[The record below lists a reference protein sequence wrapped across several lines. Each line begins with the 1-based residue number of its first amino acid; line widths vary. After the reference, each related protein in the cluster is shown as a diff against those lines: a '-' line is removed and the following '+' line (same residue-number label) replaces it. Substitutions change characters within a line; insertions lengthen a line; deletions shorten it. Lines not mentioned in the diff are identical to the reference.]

1 MKALILYLKEVRR
14 TIKSADETC
23 RTAVKYGIKPELFA
37 GLVPSKANEYIKEHK
52 LGFYEPGPKLFRI
65 KNAKGGVRGCMIGHL
80 KMWKEVVKRNE
91 TTMILEYDSRVVSRT
106 WDQDFEDVLHLDAHR
121 FNDDADAG
129 TTPRVENWT
138 HSRKGEIQ
146 LLGTYGY
153 MVKPHAAK
161 RLIQGAY
168 EDGITASDMF
178 VKDKYVKI
186 QVVKPRAVYVFGEG
200 SYEDSLTMN
209 RNFDL

>member
-1 MKALILYLKEVRR
+1 MKALVLYLEEVQS

-37 GLVPSKANEYIKEHK
+37 GPVPSKANEYIKEHK

-65 KNAKGGVRGCMIGHL
+65 KNTKGGVRGCMIGHL
-80 KMWKEVVKRNE
+80 KMWTEIVKRNE
-91 TTMILEYDSRVVSRT
+91 TTMVLEHDSRVVSRT
-106 WDQDFEDVLHLDAHR
+106 WDQDFEDILHLDAHR

-129 TTPRVENWT
+129 TQPRVENWSF
-138 HSRKGEIQ
+138 SRKGEIQ
-146 LLGTYGY
+146 FKGTYGY
-153 MVKPHAAK
+153 IVKPHAAK

-178 VKDKYVKI
+178 IKDKYVKI
-186 QVVKPRAVYVFGEG
+186 QVVKPRAVYVSGEE
-200 SYEDSLTMN
+200 SYENSLTMN
-209 RNFDL
+209 RDFNL

>member
-1 MKALILYLKEVRR
+1 MRALILYLEEVKR
-14 TIKSADETC
+14 TIESASITC
-23 RTAVKYGIKPELFA
+23 KTSIEHGIKPELFA
-37 GLVPSKANEYIKEHK
+37 GPIPSKANEYIKEHK
-52 LGFYEPGPKLFRI
+52 LGFYDPGPKLFRI

-80 KMWKEVVKRNE
+80 QMWEDVVKRNE

-138 HSRKGEIQ
+138 HSRKGETQ

-153 MVKPHAAK
+153 IIKPHAAK